1 IEAVRWN
8 KVSLQN
14 RAVADGVFTFEHPLT
29 MDQWEEARKQVREQH
44 QGADNAHTP
53 WVLGGGAK
61 WQQMSLSPVEM
72 DFLKSRQWTVNEIA
86 AVFGVPVMLL
96 IPERAILR
104 NMEIARRILW
114 EDTVVPYLHDLAEA
128 INLSLVPYWDP
139 GALLPGQQAQLRV
152 VPDLSNVPA
161 LQENLDQKLENA
173 QRLWRLGYPVNAI
186 NQRLELGMPDIEGGD
201 EPRLDG
207 PWSVGSASSGGNE
220 PDDTAAAAGPA
231 QTKTA
236 EWSEEEKAAFWKA
249 RDQTRQQWEVE
260 IAKRA
265 AQQFE
270 AEGKRVAE
278 AYRAGGSEA
287 ALQAVA
293 DQTAA
298 WTGLL
303 AAAYQAVIEHSA
315 SEDGDRLEREAAKA
329 GIRPAGLKQW
339 RFDPFAVAVQEWV
352 KEWAAEKVTLI
363 TETTRDFLRDTIA
376 MGIEQELGVVDIARL
391 IEQTYQWWATA
402 EDSDVDFPRAMV
414 IARTEVGAA
423 AGFGN
428 YEGARQFAEQS
439 GLRVE
444 KFWVSSRDERVR
456 DSHRDIDGERR
467 PLEARFSNGL
477 LHPGDPSA
485 DDPGEV
491 INCRCAMGQ
500 TVARS

>member
-1 IEAVRWN
+1 
-8 KVSLQN
+8 
-14 RAVADGVFTFEHPLT
+14 
-29 MDQWEEARKQVREQH
+29 
-44 QGADNAHTP
+44 
-53 WVLGGGAK
+53 
-61 WQQMSLSPVEM
+61 
-72 DFLKSRQWTVNEIA
+72 
-86 AVFGVPVMLL
+86 
-96 IPERAILR
+96 
-104 NMEIARRILW
+104 
-114 EDTVVPYLHDLAEA
+114 
-128 INLSLVPYWDP
+128 
-139 GALLPGQQAQLRV
+139 
-152 VPDLSNVPA
+152 
-161 LQENLDQKLENA
+161 
-173 QRLWRLGYPVNAI
+173 
-186 NQRLELGMPDIEGGD
+186 
-201 EPRLDG
+201 
-207 PWSVGSASSGGNE
+207 
-220 PDDTAAAAGPA
+220 
-231 QTKTA
+231 
-236 EWSEEEKAAFWKA
+236 
-249 RDQTRQQWEVE
+249 QTRQQWEVE
-260 IAKRA
+260 IAKRV

-278 AYRAGGSEA
+278 AFRIGGQEE

-293 DQTAA
+293 EQTAA

-303 AAAYQAVIEHSA
+303 SATYLAVIEHFA
-315 SEDGDRLEREAAKA
+315 SEEGEQLEREATKA
-329 GIRPAGLKQW
+329 GLPPVQRKQY
-339 RFDPFAVAVQEWV
+339 RFDPFAAAVQAWVQEW
-352 KEWAAEKVTLI
+352 AARKVTLI
-363 TETTRDFLRDTIA
+363 TEATRDTLRGVIA
-376 MGIEQELGVVDIARL
+376 MGIEQELDVVDIARL
-391 IEQTYQWWATA
+391 IDQTYQWWATA